1 MKKYIKL
8 TIVLMSFTVILVIAL
23 IDFSK
28 KEKISISETSFFFD
42 TQISDVDTLNAL
54 LKLGATDVYIVENL
68 CFELDKISELV
79 HSYNVAIR
87 VYPNIAQS
95 K

>member
-1 MKKYIKL
+1 MCNKYSNVYIKL
-8 TIVLMSFTVILVIAL
+8 NYQLY
-23 IDFSK
+23 D
-28 KEKISISETSFFFD
+28 KIFADKQNKPKIRFFFD

-79 HSYNVAIR
+79 HSYNAAVR